1 VSTAIW
7 IAVGVIGCIWLLI
20 VVREVR
26 YLSQAVPARPAPDRV
41 AWIDD
46 RARTETDMSRRAAWR
61 SLRRAVQEEDEL

>member
-1 VSTAIW
+1 MSTAIW
-7 IAVGVIGCIWLLI
+7 IAVAVIGCIWLLI

-26 YLSQAVPARPAPDRV
+26 YLSQAVPARPVPDRL